1 MRSTGIVRKIDE
13 LGRIVLPV
21 DVRREKELQDKDAL
35 EVFVEGNYILLKKYS
50 PSCTCCGESFDI
62 VSYQGVN
69 ICPDCIFQMALRCGL
84 QPGGQPIKTREPR

>member
-21 DVRREKELQDKDAL
+21 EVRRE
-35 EVFVEGNYILLKKYS
+35 S